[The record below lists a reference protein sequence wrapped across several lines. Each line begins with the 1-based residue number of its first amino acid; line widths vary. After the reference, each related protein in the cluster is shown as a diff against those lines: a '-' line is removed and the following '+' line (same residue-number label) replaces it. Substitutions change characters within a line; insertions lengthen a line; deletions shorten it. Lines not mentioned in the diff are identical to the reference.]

1 MEVLH
6 HHAGFLTKERNSV
19 SHQSCQL
26 TEDTEGGGEKRG
38 GRGRGGKVGQE
49 RWRRREGEVKAKRE
63 VKEIKEVST
72 E

>member
-1 MEVLH
+1 MQVSLPKRKTLCRSRAANLQKILRE
-6 HHAGFLTKERNSV
+6 GERRG
-19 SHQSCQL
+19 
-26 TEDTEGGGEKRG
+26 EGGGK
-38 GRGRGGKVGQE
+38 GGKVGQE